1 MSNTILD
8 NPWMSLFL
16 GSFLGIISSIIAATI
31 HPPLIN
37 YIVKIFRRKSKDFIF
52 TYTNHGHQNIK
63 FGEGENHF
71 EANWSPA
78 SSDTVHLYNQRA
90 DTKVIGTIR
99 NVIDFH
105 YISDI
110 VKYLHEIEKG
120 TTISQGQ
127 FFILKNQFDKY
138 AIVQLFNYQPG
149 PIGGE
154 GNMHVKYKIVRSIS
168 K

>member
-1 MSNTILD
+1 MFAD
-8 NPWMSLFL
+8 EKKKPLFL
-16 GSFLGIISSIIAATI
+16 F
-31 HPPLIN
+31 N
-37 YIVKIFRRKSKDFIF
+37 YIIKLFSKKSNDLFF
-52 TYTNHGHQNIK
+52 AYRNHGHPNIK

-78 SSDTVHLYNQRA
+78 SSDTIHLYNQRA

-99 NVIDFH
+99 NVTEFH
-105 YISDI
+105 FISDI
-110 VKYLHEIEKG
+110 LKYSHEIEGG

-127 FFILKNQFDKY
+127 FFTLKNSFDKY

-154 GNMHVKYKIVRSIS
+154 GNMHIKYKIVKSIS